1 MNEPGREGLSRRSLL
16 KRAGVGAAL
25 VWSAPIITSLNTPAY
40 AGSPPPPECQ
50 TCEAC
55 QFGTS
60 CGGDG
65 ACFCVGVPDCF
76 CTRTG
81 VCINPDPICQTDA
94 DCDSITGP
102 GSRCSPCALPGCTE
116 TMCWVPCGT
125 TFKAKLPAG
134 ARVIQ
139 LSA

>member
-50 TCEAC
+50 NCGPC
-55 QFGTS
+55 QLTS
-60 CGGDG
+60 SCRGGPCG
-65 ACFCVGVPDCF
+65 CVGVPDCF
-76 CTRTG
+76 CTG
-81 VCINPDPICQTDA
+81 LAVCNESDPICRTDA
-94 DCDSITGP
+94 DCVRWTGP
-102 GSRCSPCALPGCTE
+102 GSRCAPCAFGPDCVE
-116 TMCWVPCGT
+116 TTCFAPCGT
-125 TFKAKLPAG
+125 SIKAKLPPG
-134 ARVIQ
+134 AHVIQ